1 MVRLGVDDGRIGMT
15 KVIKTT
21 STGISRILARFRGRI
36 AAQRTYRWYEV
47 EVASF

>member
-1 MVRLGVDDGRIGMT
+1 MVRLGVDHGRIGMT

-21 STGISRILARFRGRI
+21 STGISRILARFGGRI
-36 AAQRTYRWYEV
+36 AVRRTYRWYEV

>member
-1 MVRLGVDDGRIGMT
+1 MVCLGLTIRRIDMT

-21 STGISRILARFRGRI
+21 STGISRILARFGARI
-36 AAQRTYRWYEV
+36 AVQRTYRWYEV